1 MGLIRIA
8 RDALPRVVDF
18 YRKLDPTACYDGKD
32 FRNMYM
38 TSFLQAIID
47 GLMPIRAVPL
57 DGGWIEID
65 SLADLTAYEK
75 LPADFLD

>member
-1 MGLIRIA
+1 
-8 RDALPRVVDF
+8 
-18 YRKLDPTACYDGKD
+18 
-32 FRNMYM
+32 MYM

-47 GLMPIRAVPL
+47 DLMPIMAVPL
-57 DGGWIEID
+57 DGGWLEID